1 MQLPVFCFFFL
12 NFLIID
18 CIDSLPN
25 IISDVTYEFNTNHF
39 VKFSNIKQEERY
51 KGMEKKSN
59 HFKNAVTQRK
69 SDYTAVPYYNRKSV
83 LHHMKMKIMYNVD
96 LHLPSTTVLNNF
108 FLDHRPM
115 KDLDH

>member
-1 MQLPVFCFFFL
+1 
-12 NFLIID
+12 
-18 CIDSLPN
+18 
-25 IISDVTYEFNTNHF
+25 
-39 VKFSNIKQEERY
+39 
-51 KGMEKKSN
+51 MEKKSN

-83 LHHMKMKIMYNVD
+83 LYHMKMKIMYNVD